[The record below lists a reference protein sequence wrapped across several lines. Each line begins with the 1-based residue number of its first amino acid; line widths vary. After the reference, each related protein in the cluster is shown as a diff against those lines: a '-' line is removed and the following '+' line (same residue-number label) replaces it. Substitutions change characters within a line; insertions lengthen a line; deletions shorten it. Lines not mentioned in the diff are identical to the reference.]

1 MKKTLISAFVAVA
14 CAATSGSAFAAREAE
29 TAVTLTTTVV
39 PLSSI
44 NIEATPAAETV
55 TVEDVKVEGTKL
67 ASLSI
72 SADNLVN
79 TGTGANISVT
89 VDSNNYTSQSQT
101 WLFKNGSNTIKASPI
116 TQGWNF
122 NGDSVSV
129 RVDNDSSFTDTVEL
143 RTKSGNTGVVAGS
156 YSMPVTV
163 SYNTW

>member
-55 TVEDVKVEGTKL
+55 TVEDVKVQGTKL

-89 VDSNNYTSQSQT
+89 VDSNNYNSQS
-101 WLFKNGSNTIKASPI
+101 
-116 TQGWNF
+116 
-122 NGDSVSV
+122 
-129 RVDNDSSFTDTVEL
+129 
-143 RTKSGNTGVVAGS
+143 
-156 YSMPVTV
+156 
-163 SYNTW
+163 